1 MKISRHFGPSPAAP
15 RSRYARVRFAPPLPK
30 GEGTA
35 LNPSPPGRGAGV
47 RVRVLREVALCTLA
61 ALALTSCERGMHEM
75 YDQPKYKPLTS
86 SPLWANGN
94 SSRPQVP
101 GTQPYSAGALAGVS
115 SGRMDRVAPIPPAGP
130 VSGVDTNG
138 KPLAQ
143 AGAAASPGYSNPL
156 PITPKLLAR
165 GQQRF
170 DIYCAPCHSR
180 VGDGDGMIA
189 ERGFP
194 HPPSY
199 HTAALRYASDSHFY
213 QVITD
218 GYGVMYPYADRISP
232 HDRWAIVA
240 YIRALQLSQHAP
252 KPDLSVEDLQKL
264 GTSKPRAM
272 NPSPSG
278 RGGAKRRARSAGV
291 RVRHEVGHWALPEP
305 SPAAP
310 RHPLP
315 EGEGKNGASP

>member
-1 MKISRHFGPSPAAP
+1 
-15 RSRYARVRFAPPLPK
+15 
-30 GEGTA
+30 
-35 LNPSPPGRGAGV
+35 
-47 RVRVLREVALCTLA
+47 
-61 ALALTSCERGMHEM
+61 MHEM

-86 SPLWANGN
+86 SPLWADGN

-115 SGRMDRVAPIPPAGP
+115 SGRMDRVTLAPPAGP
-130 VSGVDTNG
+130 VSGVDANG

-143 AGAAASPGYSNPL
+143 AGAAASSGYANPL
-156 PITPKLLAR
+156 PITPQLLAR

-170 DIYCAPCHSR
+170 NIYCAPCHSR
-180 VGDGDGMIA
+180 AGDGDGMIA

-199 HTAALRYASDSHFY
+199 HTAALRNAPDSHFY
-213 QVITD
+213 KVITH

-252 KPDLSVEDLQKL
+252 KSDLSAEDLQKL
-264 GTSKPRAM
+264 ASF

-278 RGGAKRRARSAGV
+278 RGCRGAAGEGSGSARHSSSC
-291 RVRHEVGHWALPEP
+291 RTLT
-305 SPAAP
+305 PA
-310 RHPLP
+310 PLP
-315 EGEGKNGASP
+315 EGEGKKRGEGKPQ